1 MTWGEIL
8 LIAVGLSMDAVAVS
22 MTNGMVYNGMKKS
35 LQLMQPLAFG
45 GFQALMPLL
54 GGLLAGGIL
63 ANAVTRFSGIVI
75 LGILGIIGIKMLKD
89 GIASL
94 REEVCIRPEMNGK
107 LILIQSIATSLDA
120 FAVGIAL
127 KLAGA
132 PLLEAALVFGVT
144 TFILVIFA
152 IIIGK
157 KFGDYLGCRAE
168 ILGGAILLLIGL
180 KAIL

>member
-22 MTNGMVYNGMKKS
+22 MTNAMVYNGMKKS
-35 LQLMQPLAFG
+35 LQWTQPLAFG
-45 GFQALMPLL
+45 GFQAMMPLL

-63 ANAVTRFSGIVI
+63 AETVTRFSGIVI
-75 LGILGIIGIKMLKD
+75 LVILGFIGIKMLKD

-94 REEVCIRPEMNGK
+94 RQEACIRPEMNGK
-107 LILIQSIATSLDA
+107 LILMQSVATSLDA

-127 KLAGA
+127 KLAGVDLVPA
-132 PLLEAALVFGVT
+132 AAVIGITTLL
-144 TFILVIFA
+144 LVIGA
-152 IIIGK
+152 MAIGK

-180 KAIL
+180 KAII